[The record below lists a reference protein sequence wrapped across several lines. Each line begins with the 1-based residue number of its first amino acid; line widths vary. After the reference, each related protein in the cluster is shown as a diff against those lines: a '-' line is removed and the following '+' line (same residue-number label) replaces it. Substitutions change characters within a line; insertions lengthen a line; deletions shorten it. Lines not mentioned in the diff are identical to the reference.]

1 MVMPQAMAQ
10 TCPQCGA
17 DIRLSGARCKSCG
30 FWLPAA
36 PARRTAPPQPRP
48 SRAVGDERRK
58 VAAVL
63 VIGGF
68 VVLGLLAAG
77 VMVLLREPTKSGA
90 APQVAAALAAPASS
104 VAPRLEPSSLLAE
117 GRRRATSWRRDA
129 VLVALNAGPL
139 DGRGVMPDGKLE
151 LAYAEPSGQRV
162 SGGAETGAERLV
174 LSSSGGA
181 LAEHEAR
188 SAKGRVAPEPNCVFE
203 DAWGAA
209 LRAGESA
216 EAASSL
222 RYGWSDKHARPIWEV
237 VTRDGQI
244 TRRLDG
250 VTCSI
255 LTR

>member
-17 DIRLSGARCKSCG
+17 DIRLSGARCKTCG

-63 VIGGF
+63 VVGGF
-68 VVLGLLAAG
+68 VVLGLFAAG
-77 VMVLLREPTKSGA
+77 VMVLLRKPEPSGS
-90 APQVAAALAAPASS
+90 APAVVAALAPPAASA
-104 VAPRLEPSSLLAE
+104 APRLEPSSLLAE
-117 GRRRATSWRRDA
+117 GRRKATSWRRDA
-129 VLVALNAGPL
+129 VLVALSAGPL
-139 DGRGVMPDGKLE
+139 DGGGVTPDGKLE
-151 LAYAEPSGQRV
+151 LVYAEPSGQRV
-162 SGGAETGAERLV
+162 SGGAETGTERLL

-181 LAEHEAR
+181 LSERETRA
-188 SAKGRVAPEPNCVFE
+188 AKGRIAPEPNCVFE
-203 DAWGAA
+203 DAWAAA
-209 LRAGESA
+209 LRAGQDPG
-216 EAASSL
+216 AAASL
-222 RYGWSDKHARPIWEV
+222 RYGWSDKHERPVWEV

>member
-48 SRAVGDERRK
+48 SRAVGAERRQI
-58 VAAVL
+58 AAVL
-63 VIGGF
+63 LIGGF

-77 VMVLLREPTKSGA
+77 VMVWLRKPETAGA
-90 APQVAAALAAPASS
+90 APPVAAALVAPSPSA
-104 VAPRLEPSSLLAE
+104 APRLEPTSLLAE
-117 GRRRATSWRRDA
+117 ARRKATGWRRDA
-129 VLVALNAGPL
+129 VLVSLNAGPF
-139 DGRGVMPDGKLE
+139 DARGVTPEGKLE

-162 SGGAETGAERLV
+162 SGGADTGPERLI
-174 LSSSGGA
+174 LSSSGGSLGERETRA
-181 LAEHEAR
+181 G
-188 SAKGRVAPEPNCVFE
+188 KGRIAPEPNCLLE
-203 DAWGAA
+203 EAWAAA
-209 LRAGESA
+209 LRGGVSA
-216 EAASSL
+216 ESASSL
-222 RYGWSDKHARPIWEV
+222 RYGWSDKHERPIWEV
-237 VTRDGQI
+237 VSPEGQI